1 MSRTLKALFLGP
13 PCDTVNLGRLHAVLR
28 LQVLN
33 LWKIDGTGGQACR
46 EVFHQERAVEVLL
59 GKPHRWVDLLPTVK
73 RGGDAVGTWKLKFEP
88 HTARARAE

>member
-13 PCDTVNLGRLHAVLR
+13 PCDTVNLGLH
-28 LQVLN
+28 VLN